1 MIDRRT
7 AATVAAVALLP
18 SVAAAHGYIPGADPW
33 SQIIAGAL
41 VPVTDPA
48 LLLAL
53 LPLGLTLGIW
63 STEGLPRVWP
73 ALAAGLV
80 AGAAAAPLAG
90 LSIAF
95 AAILTGLATA
105 LLGAAALAWPFW
117 LMAVVS
123 AGTGLVT
130 GMAALEGHAF
140 GTLPMTLHLGIV
152 GGALVTVAVP
162 FALVAATR
170 DLVPAPW
177 LTIGWR
183 VASSWLA
190 AISLMLAALR
200 FA

>member
-1 MIDRRT
+1 VRHRT
-7 AATVAAVALLP
+7 AAALAAAIP
-18 SVAAAHGYIPGADPW
+18 TAAAAHGVTSGGDPW

-41 VPVTDPA
+41 VPLSDPA

-63 STEGLPRVWP
+63 STEGLPRLWP

-80 AGAAAAPLAG
+80 TGAATAPLAG

-95 AAILTGLATA
+95 ALILAGLTTA
-105 LLGAAALAWPFW
+105 LMGAAALAWPFW
-117 LMAVVS
+117 LMAAVCT
-123 AGTGLVT
+123 ANGLVI
-130 GMAALEGHAF
+130 GMAMLEGHAF
-140 GTLPMTLHLGIV
+140 GSLPMTLYLGLI
-152 GGALVTVAVP
+152 GGALLTVAVP
-162 FALVAATR
+162 FALVATTR
-170 DLVPAPW
+170 TLVTVPW

-190 AISLMLAALR
+190 AIALMLAALR